1 MDAWI
6 CYKPSLLYRSIHLVG
21 ASCRKKGLIM
31 KYIASW
37 SGGGNAS
44 AAGARWSTIEVRI
57 KEQNT

>member
-1 MDAWI
+1 
-6 CYKPSLLYRSIHLVG
+6 
-21 ASCRKKGLIM
+21 M